1 MASGNIDKQSAKFIQ
16 EEKVES
22 KKYNNKINIKKSRVF
37 SSGNVNEY
45 IVFIETSND
54 CESKIEVKIIG
65 EDCRAEKATII
76 GAKYIESEEDIM
88 FNGSIIGPLIFKK
101 NKLVRLKVK
110 LDVINKCSLEVK
122 GYEDKR

>member
-1 MASGNIDKQSAKFIQ
+1 
-16 EEKVES
+16 
-22 KKYNNKINIKKSRVF
+22 
-37 SSGNVNEY
+37 
-45 IVFIETSND
+45 
-54 CESKIEVKIIG
+54 
-65 EDCRAEKATII
+65 
-76 GAKYIESEEDIM
+76 M